1 MSLITKKYAAD
12 IEKGFPTESNL
23 KLIELTSL
31 IRQRGS
37 QNIPEF
43 WRFLFHIFLKFC
55 ELQPIVNPD
64 FDKIKKLS
72 NFFTLKFLPR
82 NVAELQHVKIFA
94 SIALISKN
102 KNIFFALSVLL
113 D

>member
-64 FDKIKKLS
+64 FDKIKKTFE
-72 NFFTLKFLPR
+72 FFYLEIPPKKCSR
-82 NVAELQHVKIFA
+82 
-94 SIALISKN
+94 IA
-102 KNIFFALSVLL
+102 AC
-113 D
+113 